1 MSAPSGIKV
10 PDALTSA
17 FSAALANADNMRALV
32 FIIEN
37 ESFKHL
43 ASVEPKGSFTDD
55 ISLLPPT
62 LPSQRTP
69 ASFAYRLDSKAA
81 GKWEWMMVTFV
92 PDNANVRAK
101 MLQASSRSGLMKAL
115 GANNF
120 KHDWFATTV
129 ADLTPTALT
138 AHLNHL
144 SSPPPLSASEAA
156 LAEVREAEAIEAKRA
171 ALDPETQ
178 ARRQRAVV
186 GLSGKIKM
194 AENVIEALKTV
205 AQRSGDGWIVVL
217 EIPSN
222 DISSIVLLKSETCA
236 PSQLTSQLP
245 PSSPCYVFYSY
256 PTPPSNDNGLQ
267 SLPTAHA
274 APRNTF
280 QGSQGGVRVVTASS
294 APVLEG
300 ETESDEKVEEP
311 ESLQVPVGHVQEAK
325 DEAPS
330 KGRVIFIYSCPSKSP
345 VKFRMIYSTNV
356 RGVQQDAADRAGLE
370 ITAKLETSDPSE
382 LTASHLESSLS
393 SSKSTRSTSL
403 PTSTSS
409 TFSKPLF
416 GAPTMFGQPR
426 PVPVRSATQVPL
438 PPSEP
443 STPSVEDHKVEGNS
457 KENIRKAFDAFG
469 PRVGA
474 GGGGG
479 FARPRPAGRR

>member
-186 GLSGKIKM
+186 GLGGKIKM

-222 DISSIVLLKSETCA
+222 DTSSIVLLKSETCA

-294 APVLEG
+294 APALEG

-311 ESLQVPVGHVQEAK
+311 ESFQVPVGHVQEAK

-330 KGRVIFIYSCPSKSP
+330 KGR
-345 VKFRMIYSTNV
+345 
-356 RGVQQDAADRAGLE
+356 
-370 ITAKLETSDPSE
+370 LETSDPSE
-382 LTASHLESSLS
+382 LTASHLESSLP